1 MDALPIP
8 FFEAQSRFETLDM
21 ASLDHEL
28 PEVRAFLLAHQSS
41 TGAIDSYAIVRS
53 FLYNFLDSGSYDP
66 YRTHV
71 EKLLSWSICI
81 AAKPLQE
88 FDNNDMLE
96 FLAFCE
102 DPPTDWISPRAHR
115 RFNPVKDHKRGPT
128 LTYSINPDWRPFVG
142 TTSELTD
149 PNANQAD
156 ELQVAYKTSLIQLIS
171 VCRSFFMFMAVEGHI
186 STNPMQET
194 DRSGRFVQPNM
205 DYVERSAFS
214 LIEWEFIANAIDDL
228 VVEDRSHER
237 TLFIVMSAFHLYLKP
252 GDFDKYSRTL
262 KMADF
267 FDDDDGQVWLNLGVS
282 NRGLETVRVPE
293 SYIQHLDR
301 YRRYLGTHSIPL
313 SRDYS
318 PVFSA
323 HCGRPGLSRGHVN
336 LLFRNVIER
345 AAVAMERDG
354 YPAVDIE
361 SLRSGSFKW
370 VRNTSASV
378 GAQTMPLADL
388 HVDLRN
394 VNIDVTQARYYESL
408 DRQRTK

>member
-1 MDALPIP
+1 
-8 FFEAQSRFETLDM
+8 
-21 ASLDHEL
+21 
-28 PEVRAFLLAHQSS
+28 
-41 TGAIDSYAIVRS
+41 
-53 FLYNFLDSGSYDP
+53 
-66 YRTHV
+66 
-71 EKLLSWSICI
+71 
-81 AAKPLQE
+81 
-88 FDNNDMLE
+88 
-96 FLAFCE
+96 
-102 DPPTDWISPRAHR
+102 
-115 RFNPVKDHKRGPT
+115 
-128 LTYSINPDWRPFVG
+128 
-142 TTSELTD
+142 
-149 PNANQAD
+149 
-156 ELQVAYKTSLIQLIS
+156 
-171 VCRSFFMFMAVEGHI
+171 
-186 STNPMQET
+186 MQET